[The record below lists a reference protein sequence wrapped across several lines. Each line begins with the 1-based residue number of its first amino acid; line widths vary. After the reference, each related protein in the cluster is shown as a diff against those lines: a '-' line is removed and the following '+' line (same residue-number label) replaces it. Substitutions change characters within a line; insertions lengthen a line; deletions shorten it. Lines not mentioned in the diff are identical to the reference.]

1 MKKHFFGGLATGVVI
16 TLFLSSVFSYSLLSK
31 YQLQQVAET
40 VGRTPGETSSKKLDT
55 SAVSAKLTALD
66 AIIGQYYLNDVDHS
80 LMTEDIYK
88 GALASLGDPYSTYY
102 TKEEYKTFNE
112 QSDGN
117 YCGIGVSVTTNVST
131 GAITVVQVFKKGS
144 AAKAGMEAGDIIYK
158 VEGEDITGLDL
169 STAVSK
175 IKGEEGT
182 SVNLVVVRDSKEIR
196 MNLKRTKVD
205 VDTVTSEMLDDDIG
219 YIKVSG
225 FDGVTADQF
234 DEILTNL
241 EKKGIKGLVIDL
253 RNNPGGRLDIVCK
266 MLDRVLPTGLLV
278 YIEDKYGHKEEEKAV
293 TKKEFK
299 KPISILINGNSAS
312 ASEIFAGAMKDYKR
326 ATLVGNTTFGKG
338 IVQQILPLTD
348 GSAIKIT
355 VSKYYTPNGVNIHGT
370 GIAPDIEVDLNEDA
384 IKNGVIVKDKD
395 NQLKEAVNK
404 VKKDIAMTK

>member
-1 MKKHFFGGLATGVVI
+1 
-16 TLFLSSVFSYSLLSK
+16 
-31 YQLQQVAET
+31 
-40 VGRTPGETSSKKLDT
+40 
-55 SAVSAKLTALD
+55 
-66 AIIGQYYLNDVDHS
+66 
-80 LMTEDIYK
+80 
-88 GALASLGDPYSTYY
+88 
-102 TKEEYKTFNE
+102 
-112 QSDGN
+112 
-117 YCGIGVSVTTNVST
+117 
-131 GAITVVQVFKKGS
+131 
-144 AAKAGMEAGDIIYK
+144 
-158 VEGEDITGLDL
+158 
-169 STAVSK
+169 
-175 IKGEEGT
+175 
-182 SVNLVVVRDSKEIR
+182 
-196 MNLKRTKVD
+196 
-205 VDTVTSEMLDDDIG
+205 
-219 YIKVSG
+219 
-225 FDGVTADQF
+225 
-234 DEILTNL
+234 
-241 EKKGIKGLVIDL
+241 
-253 RNNPGGRLDIVCK
+253 

-278 YIEDKYGHKEEEKAV
+278 YTEDKYGHKEEEKAV